1 MFRSDS
7 PVSSQA
13 GSTLST
19 GYSTMDDVSQASLI
33 SKPSAKSIY
42 MKRMEYAASLNQMM
56 KTDKYKVEHLFSCEL
71 DGVKLRNTSDCVERL
86 EALDRMGK
94 VWGQDM
100 MLEVSGVNLLL
111 TDFETKEELESIAL
125 GAIVNITAALDSSR
139 FRSLLTVSAKA
150 AGRNRTSVYIFQC
163 ENVGAD
169 HIQMEL
175 SHALSRW
182 SKDEEPE
189 LAFFKEDYDEE
200 RRSVALSTPS
210 LPPPYTELDR
220 NVDIMNRILNDIEI
234 FMGSVAAAVAKNTKR
249 RKKTKK
255 AMNGLPPASDFISC
269 FQKIKCGFNL
279 LVELNEKIDNPS
291 APDFVHYLFSIL
303 EYITQYCPRHL
314 PSTVVAPLLTPQC
327 VHLMHEEVT
336 AAEERRWK
344 ALGDAWTVPST
355 QWPKDQ
361 PIPAFSLT
369 FIGGWQPR
377 PVDAESRLNSSLSSS
392 RTTPA
397 PPSQTTRSG
406 SKSGRMR
413 ATYNFISRNH
423 RELTVSKGEVVE
435 LLNVSRLWWKVR
447 NVRGQEGFVPSN
459 ILEPEDKAQMEVGSA
474 QNFPLNTDLT
484 VAESSRQVTGPVTLS
499 RVSTPAE
506 VKAWLEQKGFTK
518 ITIRCLGVL
527 NGSSLLAMTREE
539 LKSLCPEEGGR
550 VFFQL
555 QAVRC
560 ALAINE

>member
-56 KTDKYKVEHLFSCEL
+56 KTDKYRVEHLFSCEL
-71 DGVKLRNTSDCVERL
+71 DGVKLRNSSDCVERL
-86 EALDRMGK
+86 EALDRLGK
-94 VWGQDM
+94 VWGQEM

-125 GAIVNITAALDSSR
+125 GAIVNIKAVLSSSR
-139 FRSLLTVSAKA
+139 FKSLLTVSAKS
-150 AGRNRTSVYIFQC
+150 AGKNKTSVYIFQC
-163 ENVGAD
+163 EIVGAD

-182 SKDEEPE
+182 SKGLSRMSEHLLIFTTDEEPE
-189 LAFFKEDYDEE
+189 LAFFGEDYDEE
-200 RRSVALSTPS
+200 QRRATPS

-234 FMGSVAAAVAKNTKR
+234 FMGSVAAVAAKNTKR
-249 RKKTKK
+249 RKKTRK
-255 AMNGLPPASDFISC
+255 AMTGLPPASDFISC

-291 APDFVHYLFSIL
+291 AQDFVHYLFSIL
-303 EYITQYCPRHL
+303 EYIIQYCPRHL

-327 VHLMHEEVT
+327 VQLMHEEVT

-369 FIGGWQPR
+369 FIDGWQPR
-377 PVDAESRLNSSLSSS
+377 PVDAGSPLSSSLRSS
-392 RTTPA
+392 RTTPV

-413 ATYNFISRNH
+413 ATYNFVSRNH

-435 LLNVSRLWWKVR
+435 LLDVSRLWWKVR
-447 NVRGQEGFVPSN
+447 NVRGDEGFVPSN
-459 ILEPEDKAQMEVGSA
+459 ILEPEDKAPMQ
-474 QNFPLNTDLT
+474 L
-484 VAESSRQVTGPVTLS
+484 VAGPVTLS

-518 ITIRCLGVL
+518 ITVRCLGVL

-560 ALAINE
+560 ALAIHD